1 MEAGEVK
8 FACFLCNEAN
18 YPLKIVLS
26 LKNGCILRDNYKI
39 SMFYFLIKPESRQR
53 APVFLA

>member
-1 MEAGEVK
+1 MNLIEAGKVK

-26 LKNGCILRDNYKI
+26 LKNGCDLRENNQNSVAASNRI
-39 SMFYFLIKPESRQR
+39 
-53 APVFLA
+53 